1 MAAGE
6 AFARYRRAGGP
17 REHLVPDFLVAAHAL
32 HCADRLLTRDRGFY
46 RRWFKALAILEP

>member
-1 MAAGE
+1 
-6 AFARYRRAGGP
+6 
-17 REHLVPDFLVAAHAL
+17 VAAHAL